1 MNNIAVI
8 VNKSKDPDL
17 EYTIRVVD
25 YLCSKGYRVL
35 CEEDLQVKDKCP
47 QVLLYSF
54 EKIFEDADAVVAL
67 GGDGTILR
75 CASYTCKKGLPLIG
89 INLGRIGF
97 MAALE
102 VEDLDLLDSLLRG
115 SPKLE
120 RRMMLKVEVIDCG
133 KVIYEGMALNDA
145 VIGKNDNFGII
156 NLEIS
161 SDGEKITAFRADGV
175 IAATPT
181 GSTAYSMSAGGP
193 IVDPSVE
200 NIIVTPICAHT
211 LFARAIVFK
220 PTSTIELIANALTE
234 PSSILHVDGQTV
246 MQLKSHQIV
255 RISKSE
261 RYTYLISRGQHSFY
275 DVLSK
280 KMTDRRF

>member
-8 VNKSKDPDL
+8 VNKSKDFDL
-17 EYTIRVVD
+17 KHTIRVVN
-25 YLCSKGYRVL
+25 YLHGKGYRVF
-35 CEEDLQVKDKCP
+35 CEDDELISEKCP
-47 QVLLYSF
+47 QAMLLSF
-54 EKIFEDADAVVAL
+54 EEVFNAVDAVVTL

-75 CASYTCKKGLPLIG
+75 CASYTCRKELPLIG

-102 VEDLDLLDSLLRG
+102 VEDLDLLDSLLRDN
-115 SPKLE
+115 PKLE
-120 RRMMLKVEVIDCG
+120 RRMMLKVQVIEE
-133 KVIYEGMALNDA
+133 KKIIYEGIALNDA

-156 NLEIS
+156 NLEVS

-220 PTSTIELIANALTE
+220 PTSAIEFTASALTE
-234 PSSILHVDGQTV
+234 PSAILHVDGQAV
-246 MQLKSHQIV
+246 MKIKSNQIV
-255 RISKSE
+255 RVSKSE
-261 RYTYLISRGQHSFY
+261 LYTYLISPGQHSFY